1 MAGRRC
7 CFAAAAGGACA
18 PIDCEVSRPYKLTMF
33 QTFDDVSCPG
43 AAPERVRALRREL
56 KARKLQGFLVP
67 HSDEHQ
73 DEFLPPSAERLRWLT
88 GFSGSAG
95 AAIVLDSAA
104 LLLVDGRYTLQARD
118 QADGSIF
125 EVLQT
130 PEAKASTWLTAKLPK
145 GGVIGYDPKLHTMKK
160 IERLTESL
168 GKVGITLKPQE
179 TNPIDQL
186 WSDRP
191 APPSA
196 PVVPQELE
204 RAGRSAKEKIA
215 EVQETLKCAKTDAVL
230 LSMLDSIAWLF
241 NIRGADISHSPLAL
255 AFAIVP
261 VRGKPQLFIDP
272 AKIGSNVRGHLKAV
286 AEVLAPDALD
296 GRLEALGEKAA
307 RVRLDPE
314 TTPVRFAQALEAN
327 GAKVVKGDD
336 PCILPKAI
344 KTEAEIEGA
353 RAAHI
358 RDGAAMVN
366 FLAWLDDTAPSGGV
380 DEVGAAMKLEDFR
393 RDTGELKDISFDSI
407 SAAGPHGAVVH
418 YRPTIANNIKLRPRS
433 LYLIDSGG
441 QYADGTTD
449 ITRTVAIGTPT
460 AKMRR
465 DYTLVL
471 KGHIGIAA
479 ARFPKGTRGQDLDPL
494 ARRPLWEAGLD
505 FDHGT
510 GHGVGSYLCV
520 HEPPQRLS
528 RHGTVPF
535 QPGMILS
542 NEPGLYREG
551 EYGIR
556 LENLVLVTP
565 PAPIKGGNRDMMG
578 FETLTLVPF
587 DRRLIDPDL
596 LTRDELLGLNAYHA
610 EVRRKIGPLVKGR
623 ARAWL
628 RQATAP
634 LGARS

>member
-1 MAGRRC
+1 
-7 CFAAAAGGACA
+7 
-18 PIDCEVSRPYKLTMF
+18 MF
-33 QTFDDVSCPG
+33 QTFDEVSSPG
-43 AAPERVRALRREL
+43 AAPERVKALRREL
-56 KARKLQGFLVP
+56 KARKLGGFLVP
-67 HSDEHQ
+67 HGDEHQ
-73 DEFLPPSAERLRWLT
+73 NEFLPPSAERLRWLT
-88 GFSGSAG
+88 GFTGSAG
-95 AAIVLDSAA
+95 TAVVLENAAA
-104 LLLVDGRYTLQARD
+104 LFVDGRYTLQARD
-118 QADGSIF
+118 QSDASIF
-125 EVLQT
+125 EVLQI
-130 PEAKASTWLTAKLPK
+130 PEAKASKWLAARLPK
-145 GGVIGYDPKLHTMKK
+145 GGVVGYDPKLHTIKE

-168 GKVGITLKPQE
+168 GKAGVTLSPQA
-179 TNPIDQL
+179 TNPIDLL

-191 APPSA
+191 APPAA

-204 RAGRSAKEKIA
+204 LAGRSAKDKIA
-215 EVQETLKCAKTDAVL
+215 EVQESLKRAKIDAVL

-261 VRGKPQLFIDP
+261 ARGKPQLFIDP
-272 AKIGSNVRGHLKAV
+272 AKLGGNVRGHLKAA
-286 AEVLAPDALD
+286 AEILPPDMLE
-296 GRLEALGEKAA
+296 GRLKALGEKSA

-314 TTPVRFAQALEAN
+314 TTPVRFAQALEAA
-327 GAKVVKGDD
+327 GAKIIKGDD

-344 KTEAEIEGA
+344 KTKAEIEGA

-358 RDGAAMVN
+358 RDGAAMVR
-366 FLAWLDDTAPSGGV
+366 FLAWLDATAPSGRV
-380 DEVGAAMKLEDFR
+380 DEVGAAIKLEEFR

-418 YRPTIANNIKLRPRS
+418 YRPTRAASLKLRPRS

-441 QYADGTTD
+441 QYPDGTTD
-449 ITRTVAIGTPT
+449 ITRTVAIGSPT

-471 KGHIGIAA
+471 KGHTGIAS
-479 ARFPKGTRGQDLDPL
+479 ARFPKGTRGQDLDPF

-528 RHGTVPF
+528 RHGTVAF

-551 EYGIR
+551 QYGIR

-565 PAPIKGGNRDMMG
+565 PASIKGGDREMMG

-587 DRRLIDPDL
+587 DRRLIDPGL
-596 LTRDELLGLNAYHA
+596 LTRDELAWLNAYHA
-610 EVRRKIGPLVKGR
+610 EVRRKIEPLLKGR
-623 ARAWL
+623 DKAWL

-634 LGARS
+634 IR

>member
-1 MAGRRC
+1 
-7 CFAAAAGGACA
+7 
-18 PIDCEVSRPYKLTMF
+18 MF
-33 QTFDDVSCPG
+33 QTFDEVSSPG
-43 AAPERVRALRREL
+43 AAPERVKALRREL
-56 KARKLQGFLVP
+56 KARKLDGFLVP

-73 DEFLPPSAERLRWLT
+73 NEFLPPSAERLRWLT
-88 GFSGSAG
+88 GFTGSAG
-95 AAIVLDSAA
+95 TAIVLEVAA
-104 LLLVDGRYTLQARD
+104 VLFVDGRYTLQARD
-118 QADGSIF
+118 QSDASIF
-125 EVLQT
+125 EVLQI
-130 PEAKASTWLTAKLPK
+130 PEAKASKWLAAKLPK
-145 GGVIGYDPKLHTMKK
+145 GGVVGYDPKLHTIKE

-168 GKVGITLKPQE
+168 GKAGITLSPQA
-179 TNPIDQL
+179 TNPIDLL

-191 APPSA
+191 APPAA
-196 PVVPQELE
+196 PVVPQDIEL
-204 RAGRSAKEKIA
+204 AGRSAKEKIA
-215 EVQETLKCAKTDAVL
+215 EVQESLKRAKTDAGL

-261 VRGKPQLFIDP
+261 ARGKPQLFIDP
-272 AKIGSNVRGHLKAV
+272 AKLGGNVRGHLKAA
-286 AEVLAPDALD
+286 AEILPPDALEA
-296 GRLEALGEKAA
+296 RLKALGEKSA

-314 TTPVRFAQALEAN
+314 TTPVRFAQALEAA
-327 GAKVVKGDD
+327 GAKIIKGDD

-344 KTEAEIEGA
+344 KTKAEIEGA
-353 RAAHI
+353 RAAHV
-358 RDGAAMVN
+358 RDGAAMVR
-366 FLAWLDDTAPSGGV
+366 FLAWLDATAPSGRV
-380 DEVGAAMKLEDFR
+380 DEVGAAIKLEEFR

-418 YRPTIANNIKLRPRS
+418 YRPTRAASLKLRPRS

-441 QYADGTTD
+441 QYPDGTTD
-449 ITRTVAIGTPT
+449 ITRTVTIGTPT

-471 KGHIGIAA
+471 KGHIAIST
-479 ARFPKGTRGQDLDPL
+479 ARFPRGTRGQDLDPF

-528 RHGTVPF
+528 RYGTAEF

-542 NEPGLYREG
+542 NGPGLYREG
-551 EYGIR
+551 QYGIR
-556 LENLVLVTP
+556 LENVVLVTP
-565 PAPIKGGNRDMMG
+565 PASIKGGDREMMG

-587 DRRLIDPDL
+587 DRRLIDPSL
-596 LTRDELLGLNAYHA
+596 LSRDELAWLNAYHTQ
-610 EVRRKIGPLVKGR
+610 VRRRIGPLLKGR
-623 ARAWL
+623 DKAWL

-634 LGARS
+634 IG